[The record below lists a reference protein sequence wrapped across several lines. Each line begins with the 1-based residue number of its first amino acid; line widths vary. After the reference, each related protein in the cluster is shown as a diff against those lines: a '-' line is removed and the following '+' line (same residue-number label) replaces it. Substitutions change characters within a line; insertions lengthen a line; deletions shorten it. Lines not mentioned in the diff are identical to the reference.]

1 MREDGEV
8 EWITVEVP
16 AVGDYLVSDG
26 DVHPLGG
33 PVEGSTRTCH
43 CPEGEE
49 DPAKCSFVTVG
60 VARDR
65 DPERRSRG
73 HIAWKD
79 FYTLRWA
86 VPRHLPAIDRE
97 ETTRD
102 GD

>member
-26 DVHPLGG
+26 DVLPLGG
-33 PVEGSTRTCH
+33 PVDGSVRTCH

-60 VARDR
+60 VARRR
-65 DPERRSRG
+65 DPGGRSWG
-73 HIAWKD
+73 HVARED
-79 FYTLRWA
+79 FFTFRWA
-86 VPRHLPAIDRE
+86 VPRRLPAIDRE